1 MLLELLYFSLLIV
14 KERHFQNAS
23 EKQGLNPSFQKHL
36 QYHAIPLCQVRPF
49 LLLSSVSCLLF
60 PAAARHWR
68 PLRDLNPYYRR
79 ERAMS

>member
-23 EKQGLNPSFQKHL
+23 EKQGFTHL
-36 QYHAIPLCQVRPF
+36 FKSISAR
-49 LLLSSVSCLLF
+49 SSDSCLTS
-60 PAAARHWR
+60 AARRWR